1 MELLMHL
8 IEKNKIDIYDIPIA
22 SLTEQYIE
30 YLDKF
35 RSFNI
40 EIASEFIIMAA
51 TLLQI
56 KSRMLLPKPPKEK
69 DEADEADPRQ
79 ELIERILEYR
89 RFKEVSGVMGE
100 LQRSQ
105 ERFLAREPMELPV
118 RHLPPKNLSLNELL
132 EAFANVLA
140 VRRELKI
147 PQVLVAPE
155 EFSVQDK
162 MEELISL
169 LHRMNGRL
177 RFADAFSG
185 SSRGEL
191 ITTFLAML
199 ELIKLHSIAVQQQG
213 QFGEIYISIRMDSCG
228 TDGKNARAGEGE
240 DVHE

>member
-69 DEADEADPRQ
+69 DDEPEADPRQ

-89 RFKEVSGVMGE
+89 RFKEVSSVMGE

-105 ERFLAREPMELPV
+105 ERFLAREPMALPV

-169 LHRMNGRL
+169 LHRRDGRL
-177 RFADAFSG
+177 RFADAFQG
-185 SSRGEL
+185 NSRAEL

-199 ELIKLHSIAVQQQG
+199 ELIKLKSITVQQQG
-213 QFGEIYISIRMDSCG
+213 QFGEIYISVRLSDE
-228 TDGKNARAGEGE
+228 TE
-240 DVHE
+240 DMSSSEYKGR

>member
-30 YLDKF
+30 YLDRF
-35 RSFNI
+35 RSFNM

-56 KSRMLLPKPPKEK
+56 KSRMLLPKPPRARE
-69 DEADEADPRQ
+69 EAEESDPRQ
-79 ELIERILEYR
+79 ELIDRILEYR
-89 RFKEVSGVMGE
+89 RFKEVSGVME
-100 LQRSQ
+100 EMQKKQ
-105 ERFLAREPMELPV
+105 ERFLSRKPMDLPV
-118 RHLPPKNLSLNELL
+118 RHLPPRNLSLSDLL

-140 VRRELKI
+140 VRRELKL
-147 PQVLVAPE
+147 PKVLVEPE

-162 MEELISL
+162 MEELLSL
-169 LHRMNGRL
+169 LNRMEGRL
-177 RFADAFSG
+177 RFAEAFKG
-185 SSRGEL
+185 GSRGEL

-199 ELIKLHSIAVQQQG
+199 ELIKLHTITVRQQG
-213 QFGEIYISIRMDSCG
+213 QFGEIYIYIKAAGHDDSG
-228 TDGKNARAGEGE
+228 ENVEAGGVK